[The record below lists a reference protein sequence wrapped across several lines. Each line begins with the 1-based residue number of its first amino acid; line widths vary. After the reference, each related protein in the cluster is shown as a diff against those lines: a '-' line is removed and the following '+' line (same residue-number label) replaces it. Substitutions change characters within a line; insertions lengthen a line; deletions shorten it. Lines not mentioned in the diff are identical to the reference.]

1 MPRPM
6 ERPSLILDLGG
17 VIVDHDNAK
26 CFARLIDLLEEPPTP
41 DELAAL
47 IAASGVGDGSLSAE
61 GLFDQ
66 MAARY
71 GSTAGQGAFLEAWT
85 CHFTLKADVYD
96 LLTEMKATRPFVL
109 CSNTNAAHWD
119 YLNRLHQLDRLAK
132 AAILSHE
139 CGCEKP
145 TAEIYLLAAQA
156 HGRRPERCLFV
167 DDRTENVE
175 AAQALGF
182 QTHLF
187 TGFDAFR
194 RIVADLSD

>member
-1 MPRPM
+1 VPRPNG
-6 ERPSLILDLGG
+6 RPSLILDLGG

-26 CFARLIDLLEEPPTP
+26 CFARLIDLLEERPTP
-41 DELAAL
+41 DELAAF

-66 MAARY
+66 MSARY
-71 GSTAGQGAFLEAWT
+71 GSTAGQRSFLAAWT
-85 CHFTLKADVYD
+85 CHFSLKADVYD
-96 LLTEMKATRPFVL
+96 LLTKLKAKRPFVL

-119 YLNRLHQLDRLAK
+119 YLNHRYQLDRLAD

-139 CGCEKP
+139 CGYEKP
-145 TAEIYLLAAQA
+145 MPEIYLLAAQA
-156 HGRRPERCLFV
+156 HGRQPGQCLFV
-167 DDRTENVE
+167 DDRAENIE

-182 QTHLF
+182 RTHLF

-194 RIVADLSD
+194 RVVVD

>member
-1 MPRPM
+1 MSQLNRRPR
-6 ERPSLILDLGG
+6 LILDLGG

-26 CFARLIDLLEEPPTP
+26 CFARLCDLLETRPTP
-41 DELAAL
+41 DELAAF
-47 IAASGVGDGSLSAE
+47 IAASGVGDGSVSAE
-61 GLFDQ
+61 GLFEQ

-71 GSTAGQGAFLEAWT
+71 GSRAGQEAFLEAWT
-85 CHFTLKADVYD
+85 CHFALKADVYD
-96 LLTEMKATRPFVL
+96 LLTTIKATRPVVL

-119 YLNRLHQLDRLAK
+119 YLNRLYQLDQLAE

-145 TAEIYLLAAQA
+145 RPEIYLLAAQA
-156 HGRRPERCLFV
+156 HGRQPEQCLFV
-167 DDRTENVE
+167 DDRAENVE

-182 QTHLF
+182 SAHLF

-194 RIVADLSD
+194 QIVAD